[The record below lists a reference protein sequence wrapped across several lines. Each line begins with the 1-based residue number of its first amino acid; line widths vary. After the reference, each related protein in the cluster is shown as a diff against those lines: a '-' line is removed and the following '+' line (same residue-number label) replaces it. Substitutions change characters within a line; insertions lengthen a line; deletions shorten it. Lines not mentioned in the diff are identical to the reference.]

1 MASRIVITRLTL
13 VVTSN
18 FTADHD
24 DQKTSALAVL
34 PRTDARGGIA
44 ILSYPNRFQGVI
56 ERAK

>member
-1 MASRIVITRLTL
+1 MAPIIVINRLTL

-24 DQKTSALAVL
+24 DQKTGALAVL

-44 ILSYPNRFQGVI
+44 ILSYPNRFQDVV